1 MFANCYVW
9 RINDCSVDIP
19 GHADVLRQVYTEVL
33 QRFDAQS
40 VARNMFQCNAIT
52 LKELQSIQ
60 SKHKQPIKAAERLLN
75 IVIDQ
80 SSTVYAFFMSA
91 MKDTGHKAVYD
102 TIVNGSYKGI
112 LYCVIE
118 LFNSN
123 DIVDKIWI
131 DVMMKPQYD
140 PNCDNWSIEHNRPK
154 LCPYIIIIG
163 RLWR

>member
-91 MKDTGHKAVYD
+91 LKDTGHKAVYD
-102 TIVNGSYKGI
+102 TIVNGSYKGTVYTVYNRVI
-112 LYCVIE
+112 LQQRYYLIVYGALSVCVWTS
-118 LFNSN
+118 LFE
-123 DIVDKIWI
+123 IK
-131 DVMMKPQYD
+131 VMYV
-140 PNCDNWSIEHNRPK
+140 CS
-154 LCPYIIIIG
+154 L
-163 RLWR
+163 